1 MPVQLTLNEQTT
13 TAPSGPSLFELAQG
27 MEVHIPNS
35 CDKNGKCRECLIE
48 VVEGMEYLS
57 PRAEAESHLDGPF
70 RLSCCTTVVAKQ
82 GNVRCHTM
90 RRNPMVIADGGH
102 SLDHILAETPL
113 DPAVTR
119 QGHTVLLEGEP
130 IAESDGPLLGIATDI
145 GTTTLVMR
153 LVDLETGQILESQ
166 SFENPQRFG
175 GSDVMARILY
185 DSDHKGRLLQRTLL
199 GYLTHAI
206 ESFDCHAD
214 DIYEMLVVGNSTMRD
229 LLFGLNVESI
239 GKRPYRS
246 LTEASWRNGE
256 TNTTALSRTAKKMRL
271 PLNPAARIT
280 SLPLV
285 AGHIGA
291 DTTACMLA
299 IDLMR
304 QEQNIALMDIGTN
317 TELIVGNKDR
327 IWVASCPA
335 GPAMEGG
342 AISCGMPGLEGA
354 IESFQ
359 IEDDQT
365 IRYQV
370 IGDVPPQGICGSGLI
385 GLLSEL
391 VRTGQLS
398 KMGRFVDTANN
409 TSDVQDASRF
419 TKREGVKALV
429 IDAEHSIFL
438 TEKDIS
444 HIALAKGANVAGLKI
459 VMEHFGKSFEQL
471 DCFYLAGGFGKHLDL
486 CAAKRV
492 GLLPD
497 LPNENI
503 VQIGNA
509 AIEGATIGLKSMT
522 RRHEVEAL
530 VGTVTHVELET
541 DPQFFDHYIE
551 GCQFVS
557 INISPVN
564 SGKSKAG

>member
-1 MPVQLTLNEQTT
+1 M
-13 TAPSGPSLFELAQG
+13 
-27 MEVHIPNS
+27 HIPNS
-35 CDKNGKCRECLIE
+35 CDKNGKCRECLVE
-48 VVEGMEYLS
+48 VVEGMDCLS
-57 PRAEAESHLDGPF
+57 PRSESESESHLDGPF

-90 RRNPMVIADGGH
+90 RRNPMVIADGGQ
-102 SLDHILAETPL
+102 SLEHVLAETPH

-119 QGHTVLLEGEP
+119 QGRTVLLDGEP

-145 GTTTLVMR
+145 GTTTVVMR
-153 LVDLETGQILESQ
+153 LVDLETGKILESQ

-206 ESFDCHAD
+206 ESFDCNTD

-229 LLFGLNVESI
+229 LLFGLNVETI

-246 LTEASWRNGE
+246 LTEASWRRGK

-271 PLNPAARIT
+271 PLHPAARIT

-304 QEQNIALMDIGTN
+304 QEKSIALMDIGTN
-317 TELIVGNKDR
+317 TELIVGHKDR
-327 IWVASCPA
+327 ILVASCPA

-354 IESFQ
+354 IESVH

-370 IGDVPPQGICGSGLI
+370 IGNAPPQGICGSGLV

-391 VRTGQLS
+391 LRTGQLS
-398 KMGRFVDTANN
+398 KMGRFADPP
-409 TSDVQDASRF
+409 DHRGASQF
-419 TKREGVKALV
+419 VKREGIKALV
-429 IDAEHSIFL
+429 LDADHSVFL

-459 VMEHFGKSFEQL
+459 VMDHFGKSFEEL
-471 DCFYLAGGFGKHLDL
+471 DCFFLAGGFGKHLDL
-486 CAAKRV
+486 SAAKRI
-492 GLLPD
+492 GLLPN
-497 LPNENI
+497 LPNEKI

-509 AIEGATIGLKSMT
+509 AIEGATIGLKSVT
-522 RRHEVEAL
+522 RRREVEDL
-530 VGTVTHVELET
+530 IGTATHVELET
-541 DPQFFDHYIE
+541 DPRFFDHYIE
-551 GCQFVS
+551 GCQFISV
-557 INISPVN
+557 NISPAN
-564 SGKSKAG
+564 SGKSNAG